1 MQSFILTISCKD
13 KPGIVAK
20 VTKFLFDKG
29 FNILESGQFN
39 DKDTNNF
46 FMRTEFHKHENDLGI
61 DDKFLN
67 KFKSDFE
74 NEVAREYFM
83 KWELSQSNMKIPAL
97 ILISKE
103 IHCISN
109 IFLKRENMNLD
120 IKGVISNHETHKE
133 FVESN
138 GVIFHYL
145 PIKKDSKKEQE
156 DKIIKIYKET
166 GSELIILARYMQILS
181 DDICNLVKGNAINI
195 HHSFLPGFKGAK
207 PYHQAFERGVKI
219 IGATA
224 HFVNQNLD
232 EGPIIEQD
240 VEKVDH
246 ELSPSD
252 LVAIGKDIEA
262 RVLYKA
268 IKNFS
273 EGRVFLNGKKT
284 IVFKGDKI
292 L

>member
-20 VTKFLFDKG
+20 VTKLLFDNG

-46 FMRTEFHKHENDLGI
+46 FMRTEFQKHENSLRINDQL
-61 DDKFLN
+61 LN
-67 KFKSDFE
+67 KLKSDFE
-74 NEVAREYFM
+74 SEVAKEYFM
-83 KWELSQSNMKIPAL
+83 KWELSKSDMKIPAL

-103 IHCISN
+103 IHCLSN

-133 FVESN
+133 IVESN
-138 GVIFHYL
+138 GINFHYL
-145 PIKKDSKKEQE
+145 PVNVDSKKDQE
-156 DKIIKIYKET
+156 DKIIKIYEDT

-181 DDICNLVKGNAINI
+181 DDICNLVEGNAINI

-207 PYHQAFERGVKI
+207 PYHQAINRGVKI

-224 HFVNQNLD
+224 HYVTKDLD
-232 EGPIIEQD
+232 EGPIIEQETIR
-240 VEKVDH
+240 VNHSMGVNKLIEM
-246 ELSPSD
+246 
-252 LVAIGKDIEA
+252 GKDIEST
-262 RVLYKA
+262 VLSKA
-268 IKNFS
+268 IKLHC
-273 EGRVFLNGKKT
+273 EKRIFLNDNKT
-284 IVFKGDKI
+284 VIFE
-292 L
+292 

>member
-1 MQSFILTISCKD
+1 
-13 KPGIVAK
+13 
-20 VTKFLFDKG
+20 
-29 FNILESGQFN
+29 
-39 DKDTNNF
+39 
-46 FMRTEFHKHENDLGI
+46 MRTEFHKHENDLDI

-83 KWELSQSNMKIPAL
+83 KWELSQSDMKIPAL

-103 IHCISN
+103 IHCLSN

-133 FVESN
+133 IVELN
-138 GVIFHYL
+138 GVNFHYL
-145 PIKKDSKKEQE
+145 PMNKDSKKEQE

-207 PYHQAFERGVKI
+207 PYHQAISRGVKI

-224 HFVNQNLD
+224 HYVTKDLD
-232 EGPIIEQD
+232 EGPIIEQETIR
-240 VEKVDH
+240 VNHSMSVNKLIEM
-246 ELSPSD
+246 
-252 LVAIGKDIEA
+252 GKDIEST
-262 RVLYKA
+262 VLSKA
-268 IKNFS
+268 IKLHC
-273 EGRVFLNGKKT
+273 EKRIFLNDNKT
-284 IVFKGDKI
+284 VIFE
-292 L
+292 